1 MSVSKNFKSYRIL
14 LLEDDP
20 NSAEIVTRT
29 LEKYNILI
37 DHVVNA
43 RLAIN
48 KLKIP
53 YDLIISDVMMPVM
66 DGFSFIEKYREEIQ
80 NTPIIIITALQEKED
95 ILRAA
100 ALRITHYLIKPFE
113 QSKLLAKVT
122 EALGIKETDLVSK
135 KDFPF
140 SISHDVINESSI
152 KLIIKGIAN
161 SIQFKNALA
170 NYLAELKTYSSSI
183 KDFTI
188 FVSNEFNYTQ
198 GAVDLI
204 DFLLQEIMEEFKVK
218 ENRFLLRGDFFSKLP
233 EEETTRT
240 KILKLTISSSSKG

>member
-1 MSVSKNFKSYRIL
+1 MATSKNFKNYRIL

-20 NSAEIVTRT
+20 DSAEIVTRT
-29 LEKYNILI
+29 LEKYNIQI

-48 KLKIP
+48 RLKTP

-66 DGFSFIEKYREEIQ
+66 DGFSFIEKYKEEIQ

-95 ILRAA
+95 ILKAA

-122 EALGIKETDLVSK
+122 EALSIKETDLISK

-161 SIQFKNALA
+161 ATQFKHTLA
-170 NYLAELKTYSSSI
+170 NYIAELKSYSSNI
-183 KDFTI
+183 KDFTVFI
-188 FVSNEFNYTQ
+188 NNEFNYTQ
-198 GAVDLI
+198 NAVELI
-204 DFLLQEIMEEFKVK
+204 DFLLQEIMEEFKIK
-218 ENRFLLRGDFFSKLP
+218 ENRLLLKGDFFTKIS
-233 EEETTRT
+233 EEEIART
-240 KILKLTISSSSKG
+240 KILKLSISPSRA